1 MSRLPNFDKK
11 STGVSP
17 LSPQTFPQLYPQ
29 KIATSPQARRL
40 AGPKKALNDRQ
51 LPLAIE
57 QAEVHAQPLKRVASP
72 FVIEPIL
79 STGMFYIRCSHN
91 GKLNGG
97 RFCRDEV
104 DYLLA
109 RFGHRRDRVD
119 DREFGDAAHEA
130 VKLHYLRLVEV
141 AA

>member
-11 STGVSP
+11 STGFSSF
-17 LSPQTFPQLYPQ
+17 SPQPFPQPYPQ
-29 KIATSPQARRL
+29 KSANSPQARRL

-51 LPLAIE
+51 LPLAFE
-57 QAEVHAQPLKRVASP
+57 QSETPAQPVKQVDSP
-72 FVIEPIL
+72 FVIEPIP